1 VSREF
6 WVWLEKLGQILIP
19 LRAHVNAWASIP
31 FLVATESG
39 RNDRYGL
46 PNFESGEIKFVLLQT
61 HIDVLG
67 LHNIHCQFKRRM
79 THLFFLK
86 KEMVCKKFIPIF
98 FLHILADG
106 DKCLNGQ
113 TVRN

>member
-19 LRAHVNAWASIP
+19 LRAHVNAWASIS

-39 RNDRYGL
+39 RNARYGL

-86 KEMVCKKFIPIF
+86 KRNGLQEIYSDFFVYIYLQMVISVST
-98 FLHILADG
+98 G
-106 DKCLNGQ
+106 
-113 TVRN
+113 RR